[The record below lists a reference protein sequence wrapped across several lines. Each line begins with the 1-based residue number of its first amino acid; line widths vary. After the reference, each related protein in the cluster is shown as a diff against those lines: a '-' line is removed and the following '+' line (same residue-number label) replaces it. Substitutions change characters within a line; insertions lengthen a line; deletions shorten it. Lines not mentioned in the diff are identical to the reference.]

1 MKKLIAGLALVG
13 ACHSSQ
19 PETAPS
25 GSRPSRAAVTNDNQT
40 GAVDAATAVRRFLD
54 AAKEQDLQAMG
65 GLFGDADGPARD
77 RIPRSELEKRELFM
91 ARCLRHDRYDIV
103 GDAPNP
109 GGGRSLVVNLSF
121 RDLTRSSSFE
131 VVSGP
136 KGRWYVRQFDLTA
149 VNDICMQRA

>member
-19 PETAPS
+19 PVTAPTAA
-25 GSRPSRAAVTNDNQT
+25 RPSRAAAANDNEP
-40 GAVDAATAVRRFLD
+40 GAVDAANAVRRFLD

-65 GLFGDADGPARD
+65 GIFGDADGPARD
-77 RIPRSELEKRELFM
+77 RIPRDELEKRELFM

-121 RDLTRSSSFE
+121 RDLTRSSSFQ
-131 VVSGP
+131 VVTGP
-136 KGRWYVRQFDLTA
+136 KGRWFVRQFDLNA
-149 VNDICMQRA
+149 VDDICRQRA